1 MKALVL
7 ENLNVE
13 IGSFGIENLD
23 LSVEE
28 GEIFVILGD
37 NGAGKT
43 KLLETI
49 SGFWE
54 LSSGRIT
61 LFGEDI
67 TYKPTRNREI
77 GFIFQDMA
85 LFPHMTVKKNILY
98 GTRYTKGTE
107 IERKF
112 SELIALFGLEK
123 FLDRFPQTLS
133 GGEKQKVAL
142 ARTLI
147 TDPKLILLDEPTAAI
162 SISER
167 ERIDTEIKDT
177 LKKFGKPA
185 LFVTHNENEA
195 FLVGDRIAVMDNGR
209 ILQTGKADEIFYRP
223 ASEKIANFLGDTNI
237 FKGTVSKKGDGT
249 VTVDVEGVDIT
260 AIGDF
265 EPGKRVKMFVR
276 PENVLLMKEPYR
288 TSARNL
294 LHGSVKNVLPRGL
307 LMKVE
312 IDAGIQVISFI
323 TRNSVEEFNVR
334 HGTEFYV
341 EFKATAIHIIE
352 ER

>member
-13 IGSFGIENLD
+13 IGGFRIENLD

-28 GEIFVILGD
+28 GEIFVILGS

-49 SGFWE
+49 SGFLE
-54 LSSGRIT
+54 LSSGRIE
-61 LFGEDI
+61 LFGKDI
-67 TYKPTRNREI
+67 TDESTRDRKI
-77 GFIFQDMA
+77 GFIFQDIA
-85 LFPHMTVKKNILY
+85 LFPHMSVKKNILY
-98 GTRYTKGTE
+98 GTRYRKDTE
-107 IERKF
+107 VERKF

-147 TDPKLILLDEPTAAI
+147 TEPKLILLDEPTAAI
-162 SISER
+162 SINER
-167 ERIDTEIKDT
+167 ERIDIEIKNI
-177 LKKFGKPA
+177 LKKFKKTA

-195 FLVGDRIAVMDNGR
+195 FLLGDRIAVMDNGR
-209 ILQTGKADEIFYRP
+209 ILQIGKADEIFYRP
-223 ASEKIANFLGDTNI
+223 ASEKVAKFLGETNI
-237 FKGTVSKKGDGT
+237 FTGMVTKKGNGT
-249 VTVDVEGVDIT
+249 VTVNVDGVDIT

-276 PENVLLMKEPYR
+276 PENVLLVNEPYR

-294 LHGSVKNVLPRGL
+294 LQGSVKNILPRGL

-312 IDAGIQVISFI
+312 IDAGIQIISFI
-323 TRNSVEEFNVR
+323 TRNSAKEFNIR
-334 HGTEFYV
+334 QGTELYV
-341 EFKATAIHIIE
+341 EFKATAIHMIE
-352 ER
+352 KR